1 VVARHRRLD
10 PAWTVI
16 AGSIVT
22 VSVLKLAF
30 VVNERDRLPLT
41 YLLIVVAA
49 LGAQWLAERRQAVTL
64 SANPA
69 R

>member
-49 LGAQWLAERRQAVTL
+49 LGAQWLADRRQAVTL

>member
-1 VVARHRRLD
+1 
-10 PAWTVI
+10 
-16 AGSIVT
+16 
-22 VSVLKLAF
+22 VLKLA
-30 VVNERDRLPLT
+30 DRLPLT

-49 LGAQWLAERRQAVTL
+49 LGAHWLADRRQAVAL